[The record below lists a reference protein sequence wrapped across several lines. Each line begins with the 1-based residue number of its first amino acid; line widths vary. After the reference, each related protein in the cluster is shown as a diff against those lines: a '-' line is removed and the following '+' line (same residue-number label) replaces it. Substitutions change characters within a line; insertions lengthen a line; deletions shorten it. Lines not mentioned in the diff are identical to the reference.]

1 MGLWAGSG
9 DRTMKAMKAR
19 GMEMEQGCDAAV
31 RVRDLVVQY
40 GSVVAVDGLSFEV
53 RRGEIYGL
61 LGPNGAGKSSTIKT
75 LVGLVEPKSGEVDVF
90 GHSHRDEMAVKSL
103 IGYVPEDVLLFDS
116 LTPREFLEFVAS
128 VRRLGA
134 DEANDRIARMV
145 KAFRMESYFDAPIA
159 TLSLGTKQKVAV
171 MGALLHDP
179 PLLILDEPLNGLD
192 ARTSRILKEFVSLH
206 VRKGGAAIF
215 CTHVMEV
222 AERLCTR
229 VGIVNHGRMV
239 GEGTIEELR
248 ALVHADES
256 LENIFLKVTAEEVGI
271 EETIKALEGEGNG
284 ENGANGA
291 DATDA

>member
-9 DRTMKAMKAR
+9 DRTMKATKAR
-19 GMEMEQGCDAAV
+19 GIEMEHGSDAAV
-31 RVRDLVVQY
+31 RVRGLVVQY

-75 LVGLVEPKSGEVDVF
+75 LVGLVEPKSGEVNVF
-90 GHSHRDEMAVKSL
+90 GHSRKDEMAVKSL

-145 KAFRMESYFDAPIA
+145 KAFRMESHFDAPIA

-192 ARTSRILKEFVSLH
+192 ARTSRILKDLVSLH
-206 VRKGGAAIF
+206 ARKGGAAIF

-256 LENIFLKVTAEEVGI
+256 LENIFLKVTAEEAGI
-271 EETIKALEGEGNG
+271 EETIRALEGEGNG
-284 ENGANGA
+284 ENGAN
-291 DATDA
+291 ATHA

>member
-256 LENIFLKVTAEEVGI
+256 LENIFLKVTAEEAGI
-271 EETIKALEGEGNG
+271 EETIRALEGEGNG
-284 ENGANGA
+284 ANGAN
-291 DATDA
+291 ATHA

>member
-1 MGLWAGSG
+1 MEHGS
-9 DRTMKAMKAR
+9 
-19 GMEMEQGCDAAV
+19 DAAV
-31 RVRDLVVQY
+31 RVRGLVVQY

-75 LVGLVEPKSGEVDVF
+75 LVGLVEPKSGEVNVF
-90 GHSHRDEMAVKSL
+90 GHSRKDEMAVKSL

-145 KAFRMESYFDAPIA
+145 KAFRMESHFDAPIA

-192 ARTSRILKEFVSLH
+192 ARTSRILKDLVSLH
-206 VRKGGAAIF
+206 ARKGGAAIF

-256 LENIFLKVTAEEVGI
+256 LENIFLKVTAEEAGI
-271 EETIKALEGEGNG
+271 EETIRALEGEGNG
-284 ENGANGA
+284 ENGAN
-291 DATDA
+291 ATHA

>member
-1 MGLWAGSG
+1 VGLWAGSG

-19 GMEMEQGCDAAV
+19 GMEMERGCDAAV

-192 ARTSRILKEFVSLH
+192 ARTSRILKELVSLH

>member
-19 GMEMEQGCDAAV
+19 GMEMERGCDAAV

-192 ARTSRILKEFVSLH
+192 ARTSRILKELVSLH

>member
-1 MGLWAGSG
+1 MQN
-9 DRTMKAMKAR
+9 DI
-19 GMEMEQGCDAAV
+19 AAKV
-31 RVRDLVVQY
+31 KDLVVEY
-40 GSVVAVDGLSFEV
+40 GPVIAVDGLSFEV

-75 LVGLVEPKSGEVDVF
+75 LVGLVVPKSGEVEIF
-90 GHSHRDEMAVKSL
+90 GRSLAEEMVVKSL
-103 IGYVPEDVLLFDS
+103 IGYVPEEVLLFDS

-128 VRRLGA
+128 VRRLAA
-134 DEANDRIARMV
+134 DEANGRIGRMV
-145 KAFRMESYFDAPIA
+145 KAFRVESYFDVPIA

-171 MGALLHDP
+171 MAALLHDP

-192 ARTSRILKEFVSLH
+192 ARSSRILKELVSLH
-206 VRKGGAAIF
+206 ARKGGAAIF

-229 VGIVNHGRMV
+229 VGIIDHGRMV

-256 LENIFLKVTAEEVGI
+256 LENIFLKVTAEEAGI
-271 EETIKALEGEGNG
+271 EETIKALEGEVRD
-284 ENGANGA
+284 ENGTNAL
-291 DATDA
+291 

>member
-1 MGLWAGSG
+1 MAMGQGS
-9 DRTMKAMKAR
+9 D
-19 GMEMEQGCDAAV
+19 EAV

-40 GSVVAVDGLSFEV
+40 GPVVAVDGLSFEV

-75 LVGLVEPKSGEVDVF
+75 LVGLVEPKSGEVSVF
-90 GHSHRDEMAVKSL
+90 GHSHKDEMVVKSL

-128 VRRLGA
+128 VRRLPPA
-134 DEANDRIARMV
+134 EANGRVEQMV
-145 KAFRMESYFDAPIA
+145 KAFRMESYFDSPIA

-192 ARTSRILKEFVSLH
+192 ARTSRILKELVGLH
-206 VRKGGAAIF
+206 ARKGGAAIF

-239 GEGTIEELR
+239 GEGTIQELR

-256 LENIFLKVTAEEVGI
+256 LEDIFLKVTAEEAGI
-271 EETIKALEGEGNG
+271 EETIRALEGE
-284 ENGANGA
+284 EDSA
-291 DATDA
+291 DGTNASSATHE

>member
-9 DRTMKAMKAR
+9 DRTMRAMKGR
-19 GMEMEQGCDAAV
+19 GMEMERGGDAAV

-75 LVGLVEPKSGEVDVF
+75 LVGLVEPKSGEVNVF
-90 GHSHRDEMAVKSL
+90 GHSHKDEMAVKSL

-145 KAFRMESYFDAPIA
+145 KAFRMEPYFDAPIA

-192 ARTSRILKEFVSLH
+192 ARTSRILKELVNLH

-284 ENGANGA
+284 ENGAGA
-291 DATDA
+291 THA